1 MIVMELV
8 KLKTKLYNKDKRRS
22 GLVFIAK
29 GKLNE
34 DELALFRKLAQ
45 KKKVVGGLEFS
56 ESKVSLFTTRVH
68 ERRNGF
74 EVIVPRAVADLLE
87 PSNIDVI
94 VQLSRTGITIK
105 PCGGEH

>member
-1 MIVMELV
+1 MLMEPV

-45 KKKVVGGLEFS
+45 KKVVGGLEFS
-56 ESKVSLFTTRVH
+56 EGKISLFTARVH
-68 ERRNGF
+68 ERKNAF
-74 EVIVPRAVADLLE
+74 EVIVPRAVASLL
-87 PSNIDVI
+87 PMDNIDVEMA
-94 VQLSRTGITIK
+94 VSETGITIK
-105 PCGGEH
+105 PLGGGY